1 MTSYARNISPTSEQ
15 LRILIIDHHV
25 LICETLAA
33 ALNMESGI
41 YAESAT
47 SLQAAHNRI
56 GETARFDVVLL
67 DYEVSD
73 MDGMNGLRDLIT
85 RTESVVVLFASA
97 ASPMIV
103 DRAID
108 AGAGGFIPKT
118 LPFRA
123 LKHAL
128 RLVAEG
134 VLYLPAQYMRHT
146 TEDNTTEVDLTPRE
160 MRVLGFLCEGMQN
173 KEIGRKLGLDDGIVK
188 MDVRSICRKM
198 GARNRTQ
205 IVIEAMKRGLP
216 DSLISGQLSLE

>member
-1 MTSYARNISPTSEQ
+1 MTSYARNIVPTTED
-15 LRILIIDHHV
+15 LRILIVDNHA

-47 SLQAAHNRI
+47 SLHAAHDRI
-56 GETARFDVVLL
+56 SETARFDVVLL
-67 DYEVSD
+67 DYEVTG
-73 MDGMNGLRDLIT
+73 MDGMNGLRHLIDKT
-85 RTESVVVLFASA
+85 DSAVVLFASA
-97 ASPMIV
+97 ANPMIV

-134 VLYLPAQYMRHT
+134 VLYLPAQYMRAT
-146 TEDNTTEVDLTPRE
+146 TDENTSEIDLTPRE

-173 KEIGRKLGLDDGIVK
+173 KEIGRELDLDDGIVK

-216 DSLISGQLSLE
+216 DTLLSGQLSSE